1 MPFESQSSV
10 RMVKASPARI
20 ALLSKDPIC
29 WLVSRGRWQNVPSWI
44 VAFLLV
50 AALGTMIG
58 INAPSPFWYVW
69 SSIGG
74 LILWVLY
81 LGVAAQS
88 GRFFVEGRRIGLL
101 ELLLATPL
109 PVREIVDGH
118 KRALRRW
125 FLIPAL
131 LCVLAQAAG
140 FFMTQ
145 RAAFGFA
152 TAPRPPTAGGTNVVV
167 TNMTVVTT
175 QVGGGTT
182 ISASV
187 LGSGYTYVS
196 LILALGRGLTIGT
209 NLWALMWFGMWVG
222 LRSKNPS
229 LAALKTIACVQI
241 VPWFAITFLSNLAMG
256 LWVWSAGFGT
266 SYIFVSGAAST
277 LLALAKDIGFVIWSR
292 KRLYSNFREAV
303 TEEAGAK
310 VRRVAMPPVINLPP
324 VQPSTTN

>member
-1 MPFESQSSV
+1 
-10 RMVKASPARI
+10 MVKASPARI

-29 WLVSRGRWQNVPSWI
+29 WLVSRGRWQTVPSWI
-44 VAFLLV
+44 VAFLLIAV
-50 AALGTMIG
+50 CGTMTAF
-58 INAPSPFWYVW
+58 NAPSALWFMW

-74 LILWVLY
+74 LILWILY
-81 LGVAAQS
+81 LAVGSQA

-118 KRALRRW
+118 RRALVKW
-125 FLIPAL
+125 FAVPVLF
-131 LCVLAQAAG
+131 CVIAQMVG
-140 FFMTQ
+140 FFMMQ
-145 RAAFGFA
+145 RASLAF
-152 TAPRPPTAGGTNVVV
+152 TRPPPPPTTVGTNIVI

-175 QVGGGTT
+175 TSVAGRTTT
-182 ISASV
+182 ISASAF
-187 LGSGYTYVS
+187 GSTQSYLSV
-196 LILALGRGLTIGT
+196 ILSFGRGVTTLTD
-209 NLWALMWFGMWVG
+209 LWAMIWFGMWVG

-241 VPWFAITFLSNLAMG
+241 VPWFAISFLSNLAMG

-266 SYIFVSGAAST
+266 GYIFISGIAAT
-277 LLALAKDIGFVIWSR
+277 VLALGKDIGFVLWSR

-303 TEEAGAK
+303 TEESSTK
-310 VRRVAMPPVINLPP
+310 VRRIAMPPVISLPP